1 MRTDRNQM
9 AKSNLLKENE
19 RIDSL
24 QRNGYSIIQDST
36 RFCFGMDAVLLSEF
50 VKVKKGAEVLDFCTG
65 TGVIPIL
72 LCAKTEGKHFTALE
86 IQPEVADMAKRSV
99 EMNELSDKI
108 EVICGDLKDSK
119 EIFKGNE
126 FDVVTVN
133 PPYMVPTNA
142 LVNPDESKA
151 IARHEIKCTLD
162 DVLLQAARVL
172 KSNGHFFMV
181 HKPDRLAEI
190 IIKMKEYKLEPKRLR
205 IVYPRVGSEPNMILI
220 EGTKGGNAGMK
231 VEKPL
236 IIYDANGAY
245 TPEVSKI
252 YENED

>member
-1 MRTDRNQM
+1 M
-9 AKSNLLKENE
+9 LKENE

-50 VKVKKGAEVLDFCTG
+50 VKVKKGDEVLDLCTG

-72 LCAKTEGKHFTALE
+72 LCAKTEGKHFTAVE
-86 IQPEVADMAKRSV
+86 IQPEVADMATRSV
-99 EMNELSDKI
+99 IMNNLCERI
-108 EVICGDLKDSK
+108 EVICADLRDSK

-133 PPYMVPTNA
+133 PPYMVVSGA

-162 DVLLQAARVL
+162 DVLCQSARLL

-181 HKPDRLAEI
+181 HKPERLAEI
-190 IIKMKEYKLEPKRLR
+190 ILKMKENKIEPKRLR
-205 IVYPRVGSEPNMILI
+205 IVYPRVESEPNMILI
-220 EGTKGGNAGMK
+220 EGTKGGNPGLK
-231 VEKPL
+231 LERPL
-236 IIYDANGAY
+236 IIYDSEGKY
-245 TPEVSKI
+245 MPEVSKI
-252 YENED
+252 YEE